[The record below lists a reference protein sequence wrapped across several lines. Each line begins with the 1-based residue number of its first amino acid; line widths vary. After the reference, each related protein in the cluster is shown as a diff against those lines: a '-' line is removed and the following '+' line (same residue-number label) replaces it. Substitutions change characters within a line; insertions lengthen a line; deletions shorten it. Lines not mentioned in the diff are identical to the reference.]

1 MAIIAF
7 VVLITWQENLI
18 YVIPYVT
25 VYNQSQKTL
34 SLMLSLRA

>member
-18 YVIPYVT
+18 YVIPVT